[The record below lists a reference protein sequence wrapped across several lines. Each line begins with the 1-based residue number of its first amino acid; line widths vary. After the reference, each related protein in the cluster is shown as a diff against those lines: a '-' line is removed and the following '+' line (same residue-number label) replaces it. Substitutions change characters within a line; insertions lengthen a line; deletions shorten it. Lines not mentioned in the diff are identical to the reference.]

1 MTVTQRPWW
10 KDGVV
15 YQIYPASF
23 KDSNGDGVGDFEGII
38 SELDYIRSIGVDT
51 IWICPMFDSPQ
62 VDMGYDIR
70 NYEDVYAPYGT
81 LEDMQRLIDET
92 HARGMRIILDLVVNH
107 TSNLVRLHTRSTS
120 RVVLTSPSTSGSSN
134 PARQK
139 ITPNVTGTS
148 GVPLAMLM
156 VNASPPITGF
166 QTSQVAFGSGMS
178 TRRSTISI
186 SFALNS
192 LTLTGR
198 TKKHAKPSTNLPWS
212 SGSNAAST
220 DSV

>member
-23 KDSNGDGVGDFEGII
+23 KDSNGDGVGDFQGII
-38 SELDYIRSIGVDT
+38 SKLDYIRSIGVDT
-51 IWICPMFDSPQ
+51 IWICPMYDSPQ

-107 TSNLVRLHTRSTS
+107 TSNLVSLH
-120 RVVLTSPSTSGSSN
+120 G
-134 PARQK
+134 
-139 ITPNVTGTS
+139 IHE
-148 GVPLAMLM
+148 
-156 VNASPPITGF
+156 
-166 QTSQVAFGSGMS
+166 
-178 TRRSTISI
+178 SI
-186 SFALNS
+186 SLY
-192 LTLTGR
+192 
-198 TKKHAKPSTNLPWS
+198 
-212 SGSNAAST
+212 
-220 DSV
+220 